1 MANIRGEKMKL
12 KIGSKISANDFR
24 EGIIEDI
31 KIATST
37 DDVAGELGVNV
48 NEYDTELAYVG
59 SVSYK
64 TDEGKLY
71 WCYFHQ
77 ISEVAK

>member
-1 MANIRGEKMKL
+1 MII

-24 EGIIEDI
+24 EGIVEDI
-31 KIATST
+31 KIATSKN
-37 DDVAGELGVNV
+37 DVAGELGVDV
-48 NEYDTELAYVG
+48 KEYDTELGYVG

-71 WCYFHQ
+71 WCYFYQ
-77 ISEVAK
+77 ISEVKT

>member
-1 MANIRGEKMKL
+1 MKL
-12 KIGSKISANDFR
+12 QVGSKISANDFR
-24 EGIIEDI
+24 EGTIEDI
-31 KIATST
+31 KIATSKN
-37 DDVAGELGVNV
+37 DVAGELGVDV
-48 NEYDTELAYVG
+48 KEYDTELGYVG

-77 ISEVAK
+77 ISGVEND

>member
-1 MANIRGEKMKL
+1 MKI

-24 EGIIEDI
+24 EGTIEDI
-31 KIATST
+31 KIATSKN
-37 DDVAGELGVNV
+37 DVAGELGVDV
-48 NEYDTELAYVG
+48 KEYDTELGYVG

-77 ISEVAK
+77 ISGVEND